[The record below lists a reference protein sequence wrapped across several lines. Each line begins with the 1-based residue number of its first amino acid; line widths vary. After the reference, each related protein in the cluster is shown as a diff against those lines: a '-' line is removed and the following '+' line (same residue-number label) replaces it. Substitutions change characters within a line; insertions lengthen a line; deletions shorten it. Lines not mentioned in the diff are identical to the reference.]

1 VYGVTGSGKT
11 TLAERLS
18 AATGIPWH
26 QVDDL
31 TWEPGWVQVPA
42 DEQRRRIEAICA
54 GESWILDTAYSTW
67 IDVPLARVQL
77 IVALDLPRAV
87 SLTRLLRRTI
97 ARVVD
102 RRPVCNGNRETLRQ
116 VFSQDSII
124 LWHFRAFT
132 SERRR
137 IDAWEADPD
146 APPLVRLRSARAVE
160 EWLSA
165 ER

>member
-1 VYGVTGSGKT
+1 
-11 TLAERLS
+11 
-18 AATGIPWH
+18 
-26 QVDDL
+26 
-31 TWEPGWVQVPA
+31 
-42 DEQRRRIEAICA
+42 
-54 GESWILDTAYSTW
+54 
-67 IDVPLARVQL
+67 VPLARAQL
-77 IVALDLPRAV
+77 VVGLDLPRYL
-87 SLTRLLRRTI
+87 SLYRLLRRTI
-97 ARVVD
+97 ARVLD
-102 RRPVCNGNRETLRQ
+102 GRPVCNGNRETLRQ

-132 SERRR
+132 SKRRR